1 MSDLIMMIGAPA
13 SGKTTFA
20 HKLAKKKSNCIVLSS
35 DEIRKSLYGDASVQ
49 GDGNLVFDILYRT
62 AIDYLKQNYC
72 VIVDATFC
80 NKRNRI
86 DAIERLRPYADK
98 AIAEV
103 MDIPYEEC
111 CRANMGR
118 TRHVPEKVIE
128 KMYNNL
134 KKNPPTHK
142 EGFDVVHVHVR

>member
-80 NKRNRI
+80 NKRAVSLIPKNKKSI
-86 DAIERLRPYADK
+86 M
-98 AIAEV
+98 EV
-103 MDIPYEEC
+103 GHNGYKI
-111 CRANMGR
+111 
-118 TRHVPEKVIE
+118 
-128 KMYNNL
+128 
-134 KKNPPTHK
+134 
-142 EGFDVVHVHVR
+142 